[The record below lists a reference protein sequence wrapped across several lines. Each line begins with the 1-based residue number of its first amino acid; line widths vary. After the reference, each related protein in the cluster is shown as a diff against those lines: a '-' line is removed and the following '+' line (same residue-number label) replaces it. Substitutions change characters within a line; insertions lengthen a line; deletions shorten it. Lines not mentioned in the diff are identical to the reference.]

1 MTAVPRD
8 LKQQA
13 SLIALARMR
22 RMQRALAH
30 ASLHHDAPLPGLRH
44 CLGYLTAT
52 ARITGAPLGPGH
64 RMQVLG
70 VAREE
75 AAVYVVED
83 LGADDA
89 PIAYR
94 LALRGPRAG
103 HLVPMHA
110 WYERAEDAQEI
121 RGLIAALAAR
131 LTPLDALAPEAWM
144 LSTRIVQRRA
154 LHLASEAC
162 GALPIRKFALQ
173 LVVEPV
179 ELGFAKRGS
188 DAEWQRGVVD
198 NLQRPASGHVG
209 KTTVTAFLQP
219 QAQLSAAWALPSLGS
234 PHDALA
240 LVRVTYC
247 GIPSGE
253 AKDTVILL
261 TASGDDHRARRA

>member
-64 RMQVLG
+64 RMQLLG
-70 VAREE
+70 VARDE
-75 AAVYVVED
+75 AAAYVVEE

-121 RGLIAALAAR
+121 RGLVAALAAR

-154 LHLASEAC
+154 LHLASETC

-173 LVVEPV
+173 LVVEAV
-179 ELGFAKRGS
+179 
-188 DAEWQRGVVD
+188 DA
-198 NLQRPASGHVG
+198 PGHVG

-219 QAQLSAAWALPSLGS
+219 QAQLTAAWALPSLGG
-234 PHDALA
+234 PNDARA

-253 AKDTVILL
+253 TKDTVILL
-261 TASGDDHRARRA
+261 TASAGDHHARRA